1 MEILKHLDGDLE
13 ILPLPSIVGERRAE
27 MTGRTKIDSL
37 LSDQEA
43 IRLQVVAGLD
53 LNQRPLGYEPDSAR
67 KTGLDR
73 MKATQLAEALFV
85 ASSKR
90 TP

>member
-1 MEILKHLDGDLE
+1 LAKLIGQDLQRAKMEILKHLDGDLE

-43 IRLQVVAGLD
+43 IRLQAVAGA
-53 LNQRPLGYEPDSAR
+53 GFEPA
-67 KTGLDR
+67 TFGL
-73 MKATQLAEALFV
+73 
-85 ASSKR
+85 
-90 TP
+90 